1 MKNNKKI
8 NIMKKSVMLMA
19 VFTTASVFAGEPS
32 KEVKSQNSEE
42 AIYCKVKTP
51 EGMEVE
57 CYFCNCGGLA
67 NSL

>member
-1 MKNNKKI
+1 
-8 NIMKKSVMLMA
+8 MKKLVMLMA
-19 VFTTASVFAGEPS
+19 VFTTASVFAGEPSKPS